1 MQIRP
6 GNRKNWSTFVLR
18 LHLSQYLLVWNHIW
32 IQIFHWKRNFSPF
45 LHENDQIITY
55 SSSIA
60 HGRLKNEVCGRFYP
74 YWPSFSSFQWL
85 NMHRFSYSGW
95 WILVL
100 ACYMRGGGGYSALQ
114 NIQTG
119 SIHHGIHSK
128 GLIAIYHD
136 RLYSQNQQKIMR
148 HLIFHVFGS
157 RLAKSSKSLYVQ
169 FWSF

>member
-1 MQIRP
+1 MD
-6 GNRKNWSTFVLR
+6 S
-18 LHLSQYLLVWNHIW
+18 
-32 IQIFHWKRNFSPF
+32 NFFIENVILALF

-60 HGRLKNEVCGRFYP
+60 HGRLKKLGL
-74 YWPSFSSFQWL
+74 WSFLPILTQFQLIPMTKYASF
-85 NMHRFSYSGW
+85 
-95 WILVL
+95 LVFRVVNIGFGL
-100 ACYMRGGGGYSALQ
+100 LYARGGYTALQ

-169 FWSF
+169 F

>member
-1 MQIRP
+1 MKKIE
-6 GNRKNWSTFVLR
+6 VLSLWGR
-18 LHLSQYLLVWNHIW
+18 IW
-32 IQIFHWKRNFSPF
+32 VNIYWCETIYGSKFFIENVILALFS
-45 LHENDQIITY
+45 HENDQIITY
-55 SSSIA
+55 SSSIV
-60 HGRLKNEVCGRFYP
+60 HGRLKNEVYDRFYP
-74 YWPSFSSFQWL
+74 YWPSFSPFQWL
-85 NMHRFSYSGW
+85 NMHRFSYSGQ

-100 ACYMRGGGGYSALQ
+100 ACYMRGGGYSALQ

-128 GLIAIYHD
+128 GLIAIYYD